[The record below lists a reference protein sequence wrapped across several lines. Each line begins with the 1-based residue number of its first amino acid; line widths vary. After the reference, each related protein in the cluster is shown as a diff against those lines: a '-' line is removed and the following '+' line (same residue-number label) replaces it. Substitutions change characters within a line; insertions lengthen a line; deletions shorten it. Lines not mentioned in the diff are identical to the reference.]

1 MIKWRV
7 IRIEIMHDEKAWKK
21 WRCAERNKG
30 DIMYKIYNL
39 KSNENVEVSAQAGP
53 FTVLEFQDG
62 AKPQISQGNSA
73 MMNLLIENM
82 FHNEKR
88 QLIAQ
93 MVDNEMI
100 IGEDRLSWMVGECAI
115 NPEESSRFN
124 LQILGK
130 NENSSSGLLRIKGN
144 GTIALQAID
153 DYLMLVNMRDW
164 PEGVVCELGMFEACE
179 GNIKVASELATHI
192 PSMQNPQ
199 KSLRFISLAGNGVMA
214 MRLPCLSSALVLVEV
229 EKDELRIEGEH
240 AIAWSKTLE
249 FSIREEQADLPE
261 NAKRIQ
267 TFKGTGKILLSPVR
281 TFGTKVD

>member
-267 TFKGTGKILLSPVR
+267 TFKGTGKILLSLVR

>member
-100 IGEDRLSWMVGECAI
+100 IREDTLSWMVGECAI

>member
-62 AKPQISQGNSA
+62 AKPQISQGNSV

-100 IGEDRLSWMVGECAI
+100 IGEDTLSWMVGECAI